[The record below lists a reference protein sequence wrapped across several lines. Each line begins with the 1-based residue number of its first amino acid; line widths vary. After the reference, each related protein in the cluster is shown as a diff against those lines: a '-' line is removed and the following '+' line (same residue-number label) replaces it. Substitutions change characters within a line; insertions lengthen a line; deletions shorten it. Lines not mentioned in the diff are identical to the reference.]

1 MATALFA
8 YIDFLITLLSF
19 LQAVNESLT
28 FTMDVVEGKK
38 KAAKNENEFI
48 YHEVVP
54 DKDLLPSVKGA
65 SLVKGIPFNENDSEV
80 SGPDI
85 FARLVPMKSHEASSL
100 YRWVIFHTPHVT
112 NIQLMHLKKLIFLGH
127 E

>member
-1 MATALFA
+1 
-8 YIDFLITLLSF
+8 
-19 LQAVNESLT
+19 
-28 FTMDVVEGKK
+28 MDVVEGKK

-54 DKDLLPSVKGA
+54 DRDLLPSIKGA
-65 SLVKGIPFNENDSEV
+65 SLVKGIPFNENDPEV

-100 YRWVIFHTPHVT
+100 YRWVIFIVKLYI
-112 NIQLMHLKKLIFLGH
+112 NISFYNVQLINAFANTF
-127 E
+127 